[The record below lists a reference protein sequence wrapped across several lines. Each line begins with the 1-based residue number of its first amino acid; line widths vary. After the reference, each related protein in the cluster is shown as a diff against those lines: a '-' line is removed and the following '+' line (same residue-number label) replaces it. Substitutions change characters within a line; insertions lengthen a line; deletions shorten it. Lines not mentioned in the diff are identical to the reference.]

1 MADDQQSNAPESDTP
16 PSQAELYEDLR
27 RIGELEDEKSN
38 IQAEINKLT
47 ERLTNAIPH
56 LEKSSLLH
64 QMLSA
69 TLKPKPAAPKR
80 SAKATKKTTRK
91 K

>member
-1 MADDQQSNAPESDTP
+1 MTDDQPSNAPESATP

-27 RIGELEDEKSN
+27 RIGELEDEKAN

-56 LEKSSLLH
+56 LQKSSLLH

-69 TLKPKPAAPKR
+69 PKR
-80 SAKATKKTTRK
+80 SAKATKKNTRK